1 MINIQPISERIGM
14 NTISTGLAPPIPNNR
29 QNTNSA
35 STVPAEKPKEVT
47 NDELRQGIVSV
58 VETKQQKE
66 LVENF
71 AKATANANQSN
82 DSGNNTDLGDL
93 QDIAQFA
100 RRVQVVQ
107 VIDDNDGSKIK
118 EVAENRRDK
127 IENLFREINTPE
139 EVSTGQEI
147 DSLA

>member
-1 MINIQPISERIGM
+1 M
-14 NTISTGLAPPIPNNR
+14 NTISAGLAPPIPSNR

-35 STVPAEKPKEVT
+35 STVPAEKPKEVN
-47 NDELRQGIVSV
+47 NDELRQGVVSV
-58 VETKQQKE
+58 IETKQQKE
-66 LVENF
+66 LAEHFV
-71 AKATANANQSN
+71 KATVNANQSN
-82 DSGNNTDLGDL
+82 DSGNNADLGDL
-93 QDIAQFA
+93 QDMAQFA

-127 IENLFREINTPE
+127 IENLFREINTSE
-139 EVSTGQEI
+139 KVSTGQQI

>member
-14 NTISTGLAPPIPNNR
+14 NTISAGLAPPIPSNR

-35 STVPAEKPKEVT
+35 STVPAEKPKEVN
-47 NDELRQGIVSV
+47 NDELRQGVVSA

-100 RRVQVVQ
+100 RRAQAVQ
-107 VIDDNDGSKIK
+107 VIDENDGSKIK

-127 IENLFREINTPE
+127 IENLFREINTSE
-139 EVSTGQEI
+139 EVSTGQQI